1 MNGKNDRETGA
12 NTDLI
17 LFVTGDSPR
26 SLRARANLATAVE
39 DIADNRLTVRHI
51 DLLQDTSGVA
61 EYGIFATPALIHVR
75 ASGEPA
81 VLYGDLSN
89 GPELERFLAN
99 LQSRETA

>member
-1 MNGKNDRETGA
+1 MNPGNDGDSGA

-26 SLRARANLATAVE
+26 SVRARANLVRALE
-39 DIADNRLTVRHI
+39 EIGRERISVRHI
-51 DLLQDTSGVA
+51 DLLQDTDSIN

-75 ASGEPA
+75 AGGETA

-89 GPELERFLAN
+89 ETELRRFLSDFDG
-99 LQSRETA
+99 QVTA